1 MKIGILALQGAFIE
15 HQYMLDRLKVESF
28 EIRQLSDLKKEMDG
42 IILPGGESTVMLK
55 LLHDLE
61 MYHPLRNLILSGLPV
76 FGTCAGLILLA
87 KKVNNDDR
95 TFLNVMDITVKR
107 NAFGRQLGSFRQ
119 MGSFNNLELELVF
132 IRAPYIESV
141 SEDTEV
147 LTSFDGM
154 ILAARE
160 GNMLAT
166 AFHPELSNS
175 SIVHEYFIQMVLRQK
190 EKVTLE

>member
-15 HQYMLDRLKVESF
+15 HKHMLDRLKVESF
-28 EIRQLSDLKKEMDG
+28 EIRQYTDLEKEMDG

-55 LLHDLE
+55 LLHDLG

-87 KKVNNDDR
+87 KTVNNDDR

-119 MGSFNNLELELVF
+119 MGTFNNLELELVF

-141 SEDTEV
+141 SSETEV

-160 GNMLAT
+160 DNMLAT

-175 SIVHEYFIQMVLRQK
+175 TLVHEYFIQMVLRQK
-190 EKVTLE
+190 EKVTFE

>member
-1 MKIGILALQGAFIE
+1 LKIGILALQGAFIE
-15 HQYMLDRLKVESF
+15 HKHMLDRLKVESF
-28 EIRQLSDLKKEMDG
+28 EIRQFADLEKEMDG

-55 LLHDLE
+55 LLQDLK
-61 MYHPLRNLILSGLPV
+61 MYHPLRNLILAGLPV

-87 KKVNNDDR
+87 KEVNNDDR

-119 MGSFNNLELELVF
+119 MGKFNGEELELVF

-141 SEDTEV
+141 SSDTQV
-147 LTSFDGM
+147 LTSFDGK
-154 ILAARE
+154 IFAAKQR
-160 GNMLAT
+160 NMLVT
-166 AFHPELSNS
+166 AYHPELSNNT
-175 SIVHEYFIQMVLRQK
+175 IVHQYFIQMVLRQK